1 MPKKGE
7 KVEGHQNKLRRNIT
21 QLEEARNIIIEKDK
35 EIATLKDEIKN
46 WELASLELK
55 KIIDR
60 LKWED
65 KRKAWVRWRL
75 GVKA

>member
-7 KVEGHQNKLRRNIT
+7 KVDGHKEKLRRNIT
-21 QLEEARNIIIEKDK
+21 QLEEARKVIIEKDSEITKLK
-35 EIATLKDEIKN
+35 EEIKS
-46 WELASLELK
+46 WETASLELK

-65 KRKAWVRWRL
+65 KRKAWVKWRL
-75 GVKA
+75 GVNQ